1 MARSRR
7 RRTRRGLDVEII
19 VKSLLW
25 REQEGA
31 EFWVRNALAA
41 AAEHVAAPRGEVS
54 VVLTDDSAIRSLNQ
68 KWRRLDT
75 PTNVLSFP
83 VKPGGA
89 GPILGDIVIAY
100 ETTRREAEAGRK
112 PFDHHLAHLA
122 VHGFLHLLGH
132 DHASDAEADAM
143 ERLESVILAEL
154 DVPDP
159 YIRCECET

>member
-1 MARSRR
+1 MAGSGRR
-7 RRTRRGLDVEII
+7 KTRRGLDVEIL
-19 VKSLLW
+19 VKSPLW
-25 REQEGA
+25 REQERA
-31 EFWVRNALAA
+31 ELWVRNALTA
-41 AAEHVAAPRGEVS
+41 AAEHVDAPRGEVA
-54 VVLTDDSAIRSLNQ
+54 VVLTDDSAICALNR
-68 KWRRLDT
+68 KWRRIDA

-83 VKPGGA
+83 AKPGGA
-89 GPILGDIVIAY
+89 GAVFGDIVIAY
-100 ETTRREAEAGRK
+100 ETTRREAEEGRK

-132 DHASDAEADAM
+132 DHASDAEAEAM

>member
-1 MARSRR
+1 MGGSGRR
-7 RRTRRGLDVEII
+7 KTRRGLDVEVI
-19 VKSLLW
+19 VKSPLW
-25 REQEGA
+25 REQPRA
-31 EFWVRNALAA
+31 ELWVRNALATT
-41 AAEHVAAPRGEVS
+41 AEHVAVPRGEVA
-54 VVLTDDSAIRSLNQ
+54 VVLADDSAVRELNR
-68 KWRRLDT
+68 KWRRIDA

-83 VKPGGA
+83 AKPGGGGA
-89 GPILGDIVIAY
+89 VFGDIVIAY
-100 ETTRREAEAGRK
+100 ETTRREADEGRK